1 MLSGT
6 RVLSGEGK
14 MLVLVVGDAS
24 CVGKIAALLRQDE
37 PEGLKYNFKINI
49 SNPVINE
56 IRVDSIGYW

>member
-24 CVGKIAALLRQDE
+24 CVGKIAALLR
-37 PEGLKYNFKINI
+37 
-49 SNPVINE
+49 
-56 IRVDSIGYW
+56 